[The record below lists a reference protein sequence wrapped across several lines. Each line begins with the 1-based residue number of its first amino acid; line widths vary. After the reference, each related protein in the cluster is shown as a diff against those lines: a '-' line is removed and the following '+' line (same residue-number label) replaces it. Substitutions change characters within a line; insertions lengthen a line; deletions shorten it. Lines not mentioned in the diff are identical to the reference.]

1 MWSRRLTLRMLL
13 AIALTPIWGLP
24 AVALVDCRVPLHDDS
39 FTVDIE
45 TLHVV
50 PDTLLPDAFN
60 AVFDLYVNWEWGGEN
75 PWWPDSCAVALAKL
89 IMPDLAAGIGPED
102 SYAHRTAQFFGV
114 DSDTSYAG
122 IHFGYWRK
130 GVRHEQSHFGLVLHQ
145 VSSSALPSGWIYL
158 GIKDRG
164 LEPEA
169 VAKDHFAH
177 EWGHM
182 CDYSSGAS
190 LLNGFPGFG
199 DKWQYFEHTQDTPT
213 YYTSG
218 TEEFMAKSSEY
229 YNGQVSEAWYG
240 DFLESK
246 YSVSLGRSDWHER
259 CQMAFGGGDTD
270 GGSRRWAFF
279 PFSAYLQDHFADEGL
294 LYDWIHEVITCGLQP
309 QDSSNTCPH
318 DFANLAIQLEADDYA
333 GSFAQTSGDGRL
345 RELFREFAL
354 AMWVNS
360 DSLFAEGDNPEASVL
375 LPEHPGASAR
385 TNFGYFM
392 VDYDDQGSPGGNYC
406 QNDALCLPYY
416 VDVTEDVKEVT
427 GPFMGSDFGCPEQD
441 LRNFRRELTFDT
453 YAFGILPFRA
463 DESVLESGRCHDLE
477 VRIVLDDAVEC
488 FYEEDTLEWEA
499 SDNDYL
505 HFWVVGYPEHR
516 DSLDIYGA
524 EAVLIDDAAYTDFAV
539 GDTLAFTVPCFGSA
553 YKAVT
558 LVVSLTELEPSSG
571 TAEAH
576 VIPYHYVCW
585 AADKSGDQTISADT
599 TWEAEEGPF
608 CLGGEVTVSSGKKLT
623 IEPGTTIWC
632 ADPDSV
638 DGEVGFVV
646 NGRLELNGTAQ
657 AAVTLKPILNNWDG
671 FTIGNG
677 GALLAEHLV
686 LSGLDGLACNP
697 TADRVQILDSDIT
710 LTASSSVTG
719 MDFSEADTVLVEGC
733 NVQGG
738 ATIVLGDGD
747 QLSNVEIHQR
757 SGAGWTAIQLDGD
770 ATLDDVLIYSAS
782 TAVKCLSGNPELEN
796 VSANSTVSCQ
806 MAVTSGLR
814 AVGTADVTVSNCTF
828 DGFCRAIRLD
838 DSAQAYV
845 RQTRVNDAGDI
856 GIYVGGKNARADFGY
871 IINPP
876 VAGMYGDDC
885 IDTADPNDYR
895 VYSRSK
901 YVCMA
906 EGNYW
911 GTDSPTSSLFYGNV
925 AWADS
930 ILEECPGGSGGPGLS
945 IIAAP
950 LALVDPLHLGPPVPN
965 PFNPSC
971 ELRFTLPATGASSS
985 LAIYDLSGR
994 RLATLFSGRADGR
1007 EHSLRWD
1014 GRDAE
1019 GRAMSSGVY
1028 FARLQIGAESQS
1040 RKLVVVK

>member
-1 MWSRRLTLRMLL
+1 MWSTRFPLTLLL
-13 AIALTPIWGLP
+13 AIALTPFWGPP
-24 AVALVDCRVPLHDDS
+24 AAALVDCRVPLHDDS
-39 FTVDIE
+39 FTVDLE

-50 PDTLLPDAFN
+50 PDNLLPDAFN
-60 AVFDLYVNWEWGGEN
+60 AVFDLYVNWEWGGED

-114 DSDTSYAG
+114 DSDTTYAG
-122 IHFGYWRK
+122 IHFNFWSD
-130 GVRHEQSHFGLVLHQ
+130 GVRYERDHFALVLHE
-145 VSSSALPSGWIYL
+145 VSSHATESGWVYL
-158 GIKDRG
+158 GLTDRS
-164 LEPEA
+164 LTAEQ
-169 VAKDHFAH
+169 VAMDHFAH

-182 CDYSSGAS
+182 CDYSTGAS

-199 DKWQYFEHTQDTPT
+199 DKWQHFSHSTGTPT

-229 YNGQVSEAWYG
+229 FNGQVAEGWSG
-240 DFLESK
+240 NFLESA

-259 CQMAFGGGDTD
+259 CRMAPGGGDTD
-270 GGSRRWAFF
+270 GSSRRWAFF
-279 PFSAYLQDHFADEGL
+279 PFSAYLQDHFNDEGL
-294 LYDWIHEVITCGLQP
+294 LYDWIHEVTACGLQV

-318 DFANLAIQLEADDYA
+318 DFANLAIQLEADDYTA
-333 GSFAQTSGDGRL
+333 SFAETSGDARL
-345 RELFREFAL
+345 RELFREYAL

-360 DSLFAEGDNPEASVL
+360 NGLFAEGDNPEAFVL
-375 LPEHPGASAR
+375 LPDHPGASAR
-385 TNFGYFM
+385 VNFGYFM
-392 VDYDDQGSPGGNYC
+392 VDYDDEGSPGGNYC

-416 VDVTEDVKEVT
+416 VDVTEGVQEVT
-427 GPFMGSDFGCPEQD
+427 GPLMGSDFGCPEQD

-463 DESVLESGRCHDLE
+463 DDSVLESGRCHDLE
-477 VRIVLDDAVEC
+477 VRIVLDAKVEC
-488 FYEEDTLEWEA
+488 FAEGDTLEWEA

-516 DSLDIYGA
+516 DSLDIYGS
-524 EAVLIDDAAYTDFAV
+524 EAVLIDAASYSDFGV
-539 GDTLAFTVPCFGSA
+539 GDTLAFTVHCFGSA

-558 LVVSLTELEPSSG
+558 LVASLTELQASSG
-571 TAEAH
+571 TAEAN
-576 VIPYHYVCW
+576 VIPYHYLCW
-585 AADKSGDQTISADT
+585 AEDKSGDQTISTDT
-599 TWEAEEGPF
+599 TWAAQDGPL
-608 CLGGEVTVSSGKKLT
+608 CLGGEVSVSSGKRLT
-623 IEPGTTIWC
+623 IEAGTTVWC

-638 DGEVGFVV
+638 GGEVGFVV
-646 NGRLELNGTAQ
+646 NGRLELDGTAQ

-671 FTIGNG
+671 FRIGNG
-677 GALLAEHLV
+677 GALHAEHLE
-686 LSGLDGLACNP
+686 LSGLDGLACDP
-697 TADRVQILDSDIT
+697 TADRVEILDSDIS
-710 LTASSSVTG
+710 LTTSSSVTG
-719 MDFSEADTVLVEGC
+719 LDFSAADTVLVEGC
-733 NVQGG
+733 DVRGG

-747 QLSNVEIHQR
+747 QLRDVEVHQR

-770 ATLDDVLIYSAS
+770 ATLEDVLIYSAS
-782 TAVKCLSGNPELEN
+782 TAIKCLSGNPVLEN

-806 MAVTSGLR
+806 MATTSGLW
-814 AVGTADVTVSNCTF
+814 AVGTADVTATNCTL

-845 RQTRVNDAGDI
+845 RNTEVVDAGDI
-856 GIYVGGKNARADFGY
+856 GVYVGGKNARADFGY
-871 IINPP
+871 I
-876 VAGMYGDDC
+876 MYPKEDWMCGDDC

-895 VYSRSK
+895 VYSRSN

-911 GTDSPTSSLFYGNV
+911 GTNNPTSSLFYGNV
-925 AWADS
+925 AWSDS
-930 ILEECPGGSGGPGLS
+930 ILTGCPGGSGGPGLS

-950 LALVDPLHLGPPVPN
+950 LALADPLRLGPPVPN

-971 ELRFTLPATGASSS
+971 ELRFTLPASGAASS

-994 RLATLFSGRADGR
+994 HLVTLFAGRADGR

-1019 GRAMSSGVY
+1019 GRPISSGVY
-1028 FARLQIGAESQS
+1028 FARLQVGAESQC
-1040 RKLVVVK
+1040 RKLVVLK